1 MRSMW
6 IGMLAA
12 LTLAGC
18 YPRTGGGGGVEPCP
32 SVIRIQGFAFYPAR
46 CFVASGGSLS
56 FENQDA
62 APHTATAEGGA
73 FDTGTLSQGQ
83 TSARIVLNQ
92 PGTYP
97 YFCRIHPG
105 MQGEIEVR

>member
-1 MRSMW
+1 
-6 IGMLAA
+6 
-12 LTLAGC
+12 
-18 YPRTGGGGGVEPCP
+18 
-32 SVIRIQGFAFYPAR
+32 
-46 CFVASGGSLS
+46 GSPH